1 MKLLSALGCIMAS
14 LTFVATSSAAT
25 PKYKA
30 DVPEALITPD
40 TVQSEYLGE
49 LEFFDGFPK
58 ERTIE
63 KSYKF
68 LDVMHAVQL
77 FELGMPTSSMY
88 AMLNGHRQIGV
99 KPNVSIGITEQLMDA
114 RSLWLTPNTTTPYI
128 HGEVD
133 VKDGPV
139 VIEVASPV
147 IGIVDDAWF
156 KYVGDIGLGGPD
168 KGKGGKYLVVGHEY
182 EGDIPEGYYVLKTN
196 TYRHWLLIRAV
207 GKPGEPLGETLDTFK
222 KGFKMYPLAK
232 ADNPPKNEYVNLSG
246 KKYNTIHTTNAE
258 IYRELNEAI
267 QYEPA
272 KSGNPEMLGLA
283 KSIGIVKGQPFE
295 PDERMQKILDEAAK
309 IGNAAFR
316 SVMYKPRNKAA
327 YFYPDRQW
335 FSPLAAGSYEFLDD
349 NGARLLDDMVGFHFY
364 ATGVT
369 PFMVKP
375 QAGAG
380 SVYEIGSTDLNGKPL
395 DGGKT
400 YTVTLPGPVPAKD
413 FWSFMA
419 YDNHTRSILETDQQ
433 SGGIDSLR
441 EGMKVEEDGSATI
454 YFGPKAPKGQEN
466 NWVQTVPGKGYNVLL
481 RLYGPLQAWFDRSW
495 KPGDFTP
502 VQR

>member
-1 MKLLSALGCIMAS
+1 MKLPSRLIVIVA
-14 LTFVATSSAAT
+14 VATITASPAFAT

-30 DVPEALITPD
+30 DVPEALVTPD
-40 TVQSEYLGE
+40 RVQSEYLGE

-58 ERTIE
+58 EATIE

-99 KPNVSIGITEQLMDA
+99 KPNLSVGITEQLFDA

-139 VIEVASPV
+139 VIEIGSPI
-147 IGIVDDAWF
+147 IGILDDAWF
-156 KYVGDIGLGGPD
+156 KYVGDLGLGGPD
-168 KGKGGKYLVVGHEY
+168 KGKGGKYLVVGHDYDGE
-182 EGDIPEGYYVLKTN
+182 IPEGYFVLKTN

-207 GKPGEPLGETLDTFK
+207 GKPGEPLSETLKVFK
-222 KGFKMYPLAK
+222 QGFKMYPLAK
-232 ADNPPKNEYVNLSG
+232 AKNPPENEYINLSG
-246 KKYNTIHTTNAE
+246 KKYNTIHATNAE
-258 IYRELNEAI
+258 IYSELNAAI

-272 KSGNPEMLGLA
+272 NSGKPEMLGLA
-283 KSIGIVKGQPFE
+283 RSIGISKGQPFE
-295 PDERMQKILDEAAK
+295 PDQRMRKLLDEAAK

-316 SVMYKPRNKAA
+316 SVMYKPRNKSA

-335 FSPLAAGSYEFLDD
+335 FSPLAAGSYEFLDE
-349 NGARLLDDMVGFHFY
+349 NGARSLDDMVGFHFY

-369 PFMVKP
+369 PFMVSP
-375 QAGAG
+375 QVGAG
-380 SVYEIGSTDLNGKPL
+380 SVYEICSTDLQGRPL
-395 DGGKT
+395 DGGKI

-433 SGGIDSLR
+433 SGGIDSKR
-441 EGMKVEEDGSATI
+441 DGMNVASDGSVTI
-454 YFGPKAPKGQEN
+454 YFGPEAPQGQEN

-481 RLYGPLQAWFDRSW
+481 RLYGPLQPWFDKSW
-495 KPGDFTP
+495 KPSDFIP
-502 VQR
+502 VE